1 MHISYRTLIRQL
13 LFSAIL
19 ALGVHSIPVWSGW
32 DFDKLIKTAQLKYGA
47 KAAKMVT
54 EVQTLV
60 SGAKTLS
67 EAEKLKRV
75 NEYFNRRIAFSDDS
89 QIWNAPD
96 YWASPLETIG
106 KGAGDCEDFAI
117 IKYFALKETGVAADK
132 LRLSYVKAKIGGN
145 NSNITQAHMVLTYYA
160 TPDAEPLILD
170 NLITE
175 IRPASRRP
183 DLVPVF
189 SFNHEGVYA
198 GAAAKPTASI
208 DRLSRWKD
216 VLLRMQSEGIEF

>member
-13 LFSAIL
+13 LFLAIL
-19 ALGVHSIPVWSGW
+19 ALGVRSVPVWSGW
-32 DFDKLIKTAQLKYGA
+32 DFDKLIKTAQLKYGGT
-47 KAAKMVT
+47 AAKMVT
-54 EVQTLV
+54 EVQTLL
-60 SGAKTLS
+60 SGAKTQS
-67 EAEKLKRV
+67 EADKLKRV
-75 NEYFNRRIAFSDDS
+75 NEYFNRRIAFADDN
-89 QIWNAPD
+89 QTWNNND

-145 NSNITQAHMVLTYYA
+145 QSNITQAHMVLTYYA

-198 GAAAKPTASI
+198 GTAAKPTASI